1 MAAVDPSL
9 FLVAE
14 CSVDAPACKHFEGLA
29 RRCHAVLL
37 LKYTS
42 KPLVYFAKIILK
54 QSLPGIRLYWN
65 THHFP
70 CLQKHLQLDRNT
82 TYPQKKTLSDLLLD
96 AALLNPVHYL
106 YTTWRMRLEGSSS
119 AIIRS
124 RRFVLPPSMS
134 AQPFRMNTQYGV
146 RSGRGSG
153 SAAGTPQQKSK
164 LCPSLDLLSAL
175 QYAFASAVRY
185 AANLHL
191 NHDIPLTRAYS
202 SAVAQF
208 RSLRSEQQL
217 ARQFARLEAE
227 WYGVEFGP
235 SQVEKT
241 FQKEEKVMDSW
252 ANAHEITAGENAAR
266 KRWKAV
272 VERDG
277 LPGSWTKG
285 QEYVRLWQEGIRPT
299 YAPLL
304 APERKITP
312 DGVVAHNPNDPRLL
326 AKREDYMKVFHFL

>member
-1 MAAVDPSL
+1 MSRRIASQVHKQASRL
-9 FLVAE
+9 LRQNYLKTE
-14 CSVDAPACKHFEGLA
+14 PAWYQ
-29 RRCHAVLL
+29 AVLEHPPL
-37 LKYTS
+37 PLPPKAPPARSKYDLPTEKNS
-42 KPLVYFAKIILK
+42 QRPASGRSPIKPRPL
-54 QSLPGIRLYWN
+54 
-65 THHFP
+65 
-70 CLQKHLQLDRNT
+70 
-82 TYPQKKTLSDLLLD
+82 
-96 AALLNPVHYL
+96 PVHYVEDEIRRQFFSDHPFEAFRPTSL
-106 YTTWRMRLEGSSS
+106 NEGAAVQDEHPIRGKEWTRL
-119 AIIRS
+119 RQ
-124 RRFVLPPSMS
+124 R
-134 AQPFRMNTQYGV
+134 
-146 RSGRGSG
+146 GRNPT
-153 SAAGTPQQKSK
+153 AE
-164 LCPSLDLLSAL
+164 D
-175 QYAFASAVRY
+175 AVRY